1 MSKLLNAVKEKMK
14 YLKQHTLL
22 RTVIICSLALLLIFS
37 VTLAWYINN
46 LGLWGMQ
53 FNTGNIDFNTYVYDE
68 TGNRLVGPVASN
80 DENESKYLNAPL
92 ITIENAQVGT
102 IGTAY
107 IAVESTG
114 SLGIQYRIAF
124 GIGGVNEK
132 STVYLGGY
140 RYNISKVTDKV
151 TFTGGDTMDVTRCPH
166 PDKIEDELVVIDRN
180 AVNGTIDKKNGYDIY
195 RVDYTL
201 IHKNEEY
208 TGNSINIYF
217 NIFATQIGGDFE
229 STDERGYTY
238 YCSTREDLDRAAEE
252 AYPGDIIKLSS
263 DIIYYGDLVFNK
275 PVSLE
280 TNDFTL
286 TVNGNLM
293 YDYVLGNS
301 LKLDA
306 GGLGKIIVQ
315 CTKEGVG
322 GNLQIKAPIGNV
334 TLIGS
339 NASNGDIVVEKNI
352 VIDATNAF
360 GSAGVS
366 FNEVRIVDLKNSRKT
381 IQLESNTRAT
391 VSFGTT
397 IGLFQSVVQANN
409 IEIINNGT
417 IGQINLS
424 NMYLLD
430 QTNSPQIY
438 ILNNSN
444 INEPIMLPSWSVK
457 FVQDGAANCTGN
469 TRIIQSYSG
478 SPMQISGNCD
488 FDDSDI
494 EVEKKDFLV
503 EQIVEGDDSR
513 LKIYYQDVD
522 GQVTS
527 IQSILEDYLLNEA
540 TTGCTLNEVQQLEI
554 ISVGDKAVT
563 SGDISFMNSNNMLS
577 LKQLDLQRANV
588 YDGSTG
594 TYHKLPDSAFYGIS
608 KYSELVLPQNLIEIG
623 ASAFQNSK
631 IDNIVTVP
639 SGVAVFGEK
648 WFSSGRYVGFAASIP
663 VTQPGNG
670 LTNVNA
676 IFVDEAYIT
685 SYKSVYSSY
694 NTRIYP
700 ISVLDETREHFV
712 RNTLGDEWEI
722 TYYISGNDTVIGKNI
737 TIDGTALKITSV
749 YDYAYRHN
757 FTGSE
762 ILFADTVENLGEGN
776 FTDNKNVT
784 SVNLN
789 NLKNVGNSAF
799 SGCVNLQ
806 QVVFGSKLETLGS
819 SVFLN
824 CVINHDVVLPD
835 TMVKIGANAFEKTQ
849 ITNFYAGGTKTIDGR
864 AFYDCRFLIS
874 ADFPYLNSVGS
885 DNNNLLFAYC
895 ESLVSVNLAS
905 LTKVNGDRM
914 FLGCTSLRELY
925 MDTEADG
932 ISLGQ
937 KPFTSVDSSKIK
949 LYVPETLLEFFQ
961 SKRPGDINA
970 SQIYP
975 KGEKMGVELVN
986 GFNIGTYIVSNNG
999 DDTYTLITSNLDH
1012 SGEYAIPEEYN
1023 GKAITHIYA
1032 NAFRNQVFTDVKLK
1046 ISNNIRSIGSGAF
1059 YGRSGLVQVNFGN
1072 SLEIIDASAFAYC
1085 TKLSQ
1090 DIVLPASMIKIE
1102 REAFQGSGITGINT
1116 GGTVSLEYRAFSFCT
1131 SLVYAVLPE
1140 VTVIAESGSNDVF
1153 ISCSSLVSV
1162 DMPRVAKVSGGRMF
1176 DGCASLT
1183 ELLMGSEDTNVSLGS
1198 YPFSGINTP
1207 QIKLYVPEELVS
1219 HYQSKRPGSI
1229 NVYQIYPI
1237 GEKIGDYAVNGYVL
1251 GDYIVTENDS
1261 GCTLVT
1267 SNLAFTGNVTVPG
1280 EYKGK
1285 PITQIYANAFRNQSF
1300 TDVNLVLDDNVK
1312 KIGSG
1317 AFYGLTGLKSV
1328 VMDQVTT
1335 VGANAFYGSGIQVL
1349 NAPKLTDIGDSAF
1362 RKCASLEMVNLPKV
1376 ETVSST
1382 YVLAECTNLKSVYFE
1397 NVMSLSSGT
1406 FYLDKNLE
1414 KITINRLVNS
1424 EGGTMPSV
1432 MTIEASA
1439 PCKIYVPYR
1448 SLSAY
1453 GSTWSGKPVVSFDI
1467 SATNGGNTYILS
1479 ESNGRYALID
1489 FVPGS
1494 TATALTM
1501 PATVSATDL
1510 GNLSIYSIEPGAFS
1524 TVAKSLKSLT
1534 LSPSIAQLS
1543 GSALSECYAL
1553 SDIYVNAS
1561 NMYFTSVNGVL
1572 YSKDAKM
1579 LVKFPAGRTGR
1590 FDMTGTAYASTVGIG
1605 ANAFTN
1611 AAELTQIV
1619 FPGSLMVIDST
1630 AFTGCA
1636 KLYSVEFTGTTPPVL
1651 MGAGIFDTSV
1661 ENFQMIIPTTDSNV
1675 VTAYLCTF
1683 NFGEY
1688 EPYIDLNGNTAP
1700 GAAAA
1705 RNQVYMSNQAA
1716 SSATYAMLNPNQ
1728 DDEEDEA
1735 EDLPKDDTS
1744 GE

>member
-180 AVNGTIDKKNGYDIY
+180 AINGTIDKKNGYDVY

-722 TYYISGNDTVIGKNI
+722 TYYISGNDTVIGKDI
-737 TIDGTALKITSV
+737 TIDGTILKITSV
-749 YDYAYRHN
+749 YDNAYRHN
-757 FTGSE
+757 FTGTKVQ
-762 ILFADTVENLGEGN
+762 FDDTVRNLGAGN
-776 FTDNKNVT
+776 FYSNKNITEVE
-784 SVNLN
+784 LN
-789 NLKNVGNSAF
+789 RVQVVGDSAF
-799 SGCVNLQ
+799 ANCSQLKMVD
-806 QVVFGSKLETLGS
+806 FGDSLETIGVQSFANNTAL
-819 SVFLN
+819 
-824 CVINHDVVLPD
+824 ITDIYLPE
-835 TMVKIGANAFEKTQ
+835 TMVTIGESAFQKSA
-849 ITNFYAGGTKTIDGR
+849 ITGFNAGGTTSIDSKV
-864 AFYDCRFLIS
+864 FYDCSSLIY
-874 ADFPYLNSVGS
+874 ADLSNVELIAENGENSVF
-885 DNNNLLFAYC
+885 DYC
-895 ESLVSVNLAS
+895 SSLVSVDLSS
-905 LTKVNGDRM
+905 LVKAGGKRL
-914 FLGCTSLRELY
+914 FALCSSLREVY
-925 MDTEADG
+925 MAVGDEG
-932 ISLGQ
+932 ISLGEN
-937 KPFTSVDSSKIK
+937 PFGGCDLTKLK
-949 LYVPETLLEFFQ
+949 LYVPEDLLELYKSLKLGELNPIMIFPQ
-961 SKRPGDINA
+961 
-970 SQIYP
+970 
-975 KGEKMGVELVN
+975 GEKMGEELIK
-986 GFNIGTYIVSNNG
+986 GFNIGTYIVKNNG
-999 DDTYTLITSNLDH
+999 DDTYTLVTSNV
-1012 SGEYAIPEEYN
+1012 SYAGNCAVPDVYN
-1023 GKAITHIYA
+1023 GKPITCIYD
-1032 NAFRNQVFTDVKLK
+1032 NAFRSQVFTDVTLK
-1046 ISNNIRSIGSGAF
+1046 IGNNVRSIGNYVF
-1059 YGRSGLVQVNFGN
+1059 YNQKSLLSVEFGN
-1072 SLEIIDASAFAYC
+1072 SLNEIGNYAFYGC
-1085 TKLSQ
+1085 SNLVQ
-1090 DIVLPASMIKIE
+1090 DLVLPATMETIGTA
-1102 REAFQGSGITGINT
+1102 AFQYTGITTLDT
-1116 GGTVSLEYRAFSFCT
+1116 GGTTSVEGRAFANCVSVVSAKMPELVSVAEGGTNEVFFQCT
-1131 SLVYAVLPE
+1131 SLV
-1140 VTVIAESGSNDVF
+1140 TVEMPKVARVSGQRMFVF
-1153 ISCSSLVSV
+1153 CSSLHEVI
-1162 DMPRVAKVSGGRMF
+1162 
-1176 DGCASLT
+1176 
-1183 ELLMGSEDTNVSLGS
+1183 MGSSDVNVSLGL
-1198 YPFSGINTP
+1198 YPFDSANST
-1207 QIKLYVPEELVS
+1207 QVKLFVPESLVS
-1219 HYQSKRPGSI
+1219 FYQEKKVHTSA
-1229 NVYQIYPI
+1229 QIYPI
-1237 GEKIGDYAVNGYVL
+1237 GQKVGNKAVNGYVL
-1251 GDYIVTENDS
+1251 GDYVVLGNDS
-1261 GCTLVT
+1261 GYTLIT
-1267 SNLAFTGNVTVPG
+1267 SNLEFSGDVTVPN
-1280 EYKGK
+1280 EYNNQ
-1285 PITQIYANAFRNQSF
+1285 PITEIYPNAFRNQTLS
-1300 TDVNLVLDDNVK
+1300 DVNLVLGDNLK
-1312 KIGSG
+1312 RIGNT

-1335 VGANAFYGSGIQVL
+1335 VGVSAFDGSGIQVL
-1349 NAPKLTDIGDSAF
+1349 NAPKLTNIGDSAF

-1376 ETVSST
+1376 ETISST

-1397 NVMSLSSGT
+1397 NVMSLNSNTFSG
-1406 FYLDKNLE
+1406 DKKLQ

-1534 LSPSIAQLS
+1534 LSSSIAQLS

-1675 VTAYLCTF
+1675 VTAYLCAF

-1688 EPYIDLNGNTAP
+1688 EPYIDLNGNAAP